1 LGDSLFYVFRELP
14 EKTWYNMP
22 KKFFQAA
29 CRLSLLSRLK
39 VVTLQNRRPNAVDK
53 GSFIAEIE
61 ACSEM
66 MYRVAWSI
74 LRNETDVQDAL
85 QDAALKAWEKRDKLR
100 DEKFFRTWITRILIN
115 ACYDTQRKRR
125 RIVSMDEIPESTV
138 SSAPDPELALA
149 LQALPEK
156 LRLPLVL
163 CYSEGM
169 SYEEAADVLRIPITT
184 LRGRLRR
191 GKEELRKELNAE

>member
-1 LGDSLFYVFRELP
+1 MER
-14 EKTWYNMP
+14 
-22 KKFFQAA
+22 KF
-29 CRLSLLSRLK
+29 
-39 VVTLQNRRPNAVDK
+39 
-53 GSFIAEIE
+53 FIAEIE
-61 ACSEM
+61 TCSDM

-74 LRNETDVQDAL
+74 LRNDADVQDAL
-85 QDAALKAWEKRDKLR
+85 QDAVLKAWEKRDKLR

-138 SSAPDPELALA
+138 SNAPDPDLALA

-169 SYEEAADVLRIPITT
+169 SYEEAADVLRIPMTT

-191 GKEELRKELNAE
+191 GKKELRKELDAE